1 MADVSPTRAD
11 ADALLAPTAYE
22 RARILAPFVL
32 FAMLS
37 SFVLSEPTGIPLTLT
52 AIIWNVM
59 AIPAL
64 GVLCV
69 ALWRRRVPVEHGHG
83 LIAVVWWFSVIGT
96 LLSLY
101 LSGQAARIQ
110 ALIFVEVCF
119 LAILLQRRTLI
130 ASLALFDAIWLP
142 AYVRELGADPVY
154 LSAMFIAQLAVV
166 LFQHLHCNALLRAEI
181 TAAELAKQLDEG
193 KRLQDQLLHSRRMES
208 IGTLAAGL
216 AHDMNNILGSIT
228 NMSELLLDG
237 ASELSRADLQGIIK
251 QSARGA
257 ELTRGL
263 LAFSRKG
270 HYRKLVVDLDRQL
283 EEVTPLL
290 ARTLPKSLQIRTR
303 FAATH
308 ANVLG
313 DPAHLQQMIVNLAVN
328 SADAMNGPGVLE
340 LCSDRITLGD
350 AEAAALQLP
359 AGAYA
364 LITVRDSGVG
374 MDDETRKRAF
384 EPFFTTK
391 ARGKGTGLGL
401 STVWGIVHSHGGSI
415 TIDSA
420 PGRGATFSIY
430 LPLTSAAAVVAAP
443 VTPPTIPDK
452 TRRTTVLVVD
462 DEDAVRAST
471 IRLLQRKG
479 LDAIGAA
486 DGQEALRVFAEHESE
501 IGLVILDM
509 GMPHMGGREC
519 FEQLRKTSKVPVLIA
534 TGYAIDADMRAL
546 TAQGAAL
553 IEKPYPANVLAREVI
568 RLLEAN

>member
-1 MADVSPTRAD
+1 MSPPTRAD
-11 ADALLAPTAYE
+11 ADALLAPSAYE
-22 RARILAPFVL
+22 RARTLAPFVL

-37 SFVLSEPTGIPLTLT
+37 SFALSEPTGIPLTLT

-64 GVLCV
+64 GVLCL
-69 ALWRRRVPVEHGHG
+69 ALWRRRVAVKHGHS
-83 LIAVVWWFSVIGT
+83 LIAIVWWFSVIGT

-130 ASLALFDAIWLP
+130 VSLVVFDAMWLP
-142 AYVRELGADPVY
+142 AYVRDLGAEPVY
-154 LSAMFIAQLAVV
+154 LSAMFLAQVAVV
-166 LFQHLHCNALLRAEI
+166 LFQHLHRNALLRAEI
-181 TAAELAKQLDEG
+181 TAAELVKQLEEG
-193 KRLQDQLLHSRRMES
+193 KRLQDQLLHSGRMES

-228 NMSELLLDG
+228 NMSELLLES

-251 QSARGA
+251 QSERGA

-283 EEVTPLL
+283 EDVTPLL
-290 ARTLPKSLQIRTR
+290 ARTLPKSIQIRTR
-303 FAATH
+303 YAAAH
-308 ANVLG
+308 ANMLG
-313 DPAHLQQMIVNLAVN
+313 DPAHLQQLIVNLAVN
-328 SADAMNGPGVLE
+328 SADAMHGQGILE
-340 LCSDRITLGD
+340 LCSDRITLGE

-364 LITVRDSGVG
+364 RITVRDSGVG

-415 TIDSA
+415 TVESE
-420 PGRGATFSIY
+420 PGRGTTFSVY
-430 LPLTSAAAVVAAP
+430 LPLTSAPAVIAAP
-443 VTPPTIPDK
+443 AAPAVPDK

-486 DGQEALRVFAEHESE
+486 DGVEALRVFAEHERE

-534 TGYAIDADMRAL
+534 TGYAIDADMREL

-553 IEKPYPANVLAREVI
+553 IEKPYPANVLAREVL